1 MITRNTKSKKVNLME
16 QGEIILYQPDETIK
30 LEVRM
35 EDETVWLTQAQ
46 IVELFQSSKANISE
60 HIKNIYEQEELEES
74 STVRDFRTV
83 RQEGRRQ
90 VVRNL
95 TYYNLDA
102 IISIG
107 FRVNSK
113 RGIQFRQ
120 WANKVLKEYLLK
132 GYSINRRLSEL
143 EKTVALHSE
152 KIDFFVR
159 TSLPPVEGIFYDGQ
173 IFDAYKFATDL
184 IKSAKESLVLID
196 NYVDESVLL
205 MLSKRNPGVSA
216 TVYTQR
222 ITPQLQL
229 DLNKHNDQYPP
240 INMRTYRNGHDRF
253 LIIDDREV
261 YHIGASLKDLG
272 KKMFA
277 FSRLSIPAKMILD
290 IL

>member
-1 MITRNTKSKKVNLME
+1 ME

-184 IKSAKESLVLID
+184 IKSAKTSLVLID

>member
-16 QGEIILYQPDETIK
+16 QGEIILYQPDEAIK

-159 TSLPPVEGIFYDGQ
+159 TSLPPVESIFYDGQ

-184 IKSAKESLVLID
+184 IKSAKTSLVLID

-229 DLNKHNDQYPP
+229 DLDKHNDQYPP